1 MVLTALIKLSDRFG
15 ESSFARINA
24 LLEPYE
30 TSCLLQA
37 QQRACEYCE
46 LMKEDYAAIRETIL
60 DRMPPLDI
68 DNAKAKRAVEESGEE
83 DDESEE
89 EAKWVCVGCVSVD
102 LPRSLSSSP
111 PI

>member
-15 ESSFARINA
+15 ETSFARINA

-46 LMKEDYAAIRETIL
+46 LMKDDYSAIRETIL

-68 DNAKAKRAVEESGEE
+68 DNAKAKRAVEEESEE
-83 DDESEE
+83 EYEDEESEE
-89 EAKWVCVGCVSVD
+89 EAKWVCGWRVSVD
-102 LPRSLSSSP
+102 RSSSP
-111 PI
+111 RI